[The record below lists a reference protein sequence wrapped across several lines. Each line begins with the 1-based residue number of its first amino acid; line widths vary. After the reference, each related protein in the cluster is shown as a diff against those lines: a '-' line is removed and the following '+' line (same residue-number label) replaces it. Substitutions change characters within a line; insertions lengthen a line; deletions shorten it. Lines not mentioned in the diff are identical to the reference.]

1 MPIYSQ
7 IGLIR
12 SYDDPLELLS
22 ISEYMTMYRAR
33 DNSMFTMEIHS
44 DNEYE
49 DVDVE
54 LSLGTGG
61 RTALNSILNLIK
73 AIESSDGKKFDI
85 QGYTFESPGD
95 RAYVISGYNLAYTA
109 GSYIVRVQDLKQG
122 ILCCYCFT
130 KQYDDCILSIHNKY
144 IDRRGYLNFKLIISI
159 PKYNLRYGSHY
170 LNICTKD
177 TLVNNKFNLWETDTP
192 LTIEQKEN
200 LKECF
205 KNRELER
212 TTSFGTNYACESQ
225 FVYILA
231 AKVLGIKEIP
241 YY

>member
-85 QGYTFESPGD
+85 QGYTFESHGD

-130 KQYDDCILSIHNKY
+130 KQYDDCILSIPNKY

-212 TTSFGTNYACESQ
+212 NTSFGTNYACESQ